1 MFDFNADDSRYTH
14 MPFVAFD
21 GGGNPQEFCCI
32 SVNGLWKLHWRR
44 GGKWK
49 RIRTGLPE
57 DATECGPTAEWED
70 GMWKVSFVAGGWKG
84 DRRFRLYRMYGMDA
98 QPMAQGFADVGF
110 VRKDTVAM
118 AGRRGP
124 IVIRDAE
131 RTVTLDIPEAM
142 FLYRLSYDPQRPNR
156 LLTSGETHNGDI
168 FSWSYVPGMGE
179 LLAVADNGTPAYK
192 CALWDGRCYYAE
204 RVAGFEERRIVRA
217 EHLAFTPID
226 ANAHIVET
234 IEYKAMANTPKEFE

>member
-156 LLTSGETHNGDI
+156 LLVSGENHNGDI
-168 FSWSYVPGMGE
+168 FSWSYAPGMDE
-179 LLAVADNGTPAYK
+179 LQAVADNGTPAYK
-192 CALWDGRCYYAE
+192 CALWDGQCYYA
-204 RVAGFEERRIVRA
+204 RRIAGFEERRIVHA
-217 EHLAFTPID
+217 EHLEFTPLH
-226 ANAHIVET
+226 AGEHVFET
-234 IEYKAMANTPKEFE
+234 IEYGKNTSIQGEFE

>member
-21 GGGNPQEFCCI
+21 GDGNPQEFCCI

-49 RIRTGLPE
+49 RIRTNLPE

-84 DRRFRLYRMYGMDA
+84 DRRFRLYRMYGMDS
-98 QPMAQGFADVGF
+98 QPMAQGFADIGF

-131 RTVTLDIPEAM
+131 RTITLEIPEAM

-156 LLTSGETHNGDI
+156 LLISGETRDGEL
-168 FSWSYVPGMGE
+168 FSWSYAPGMGE

-192 CALWDGRCYYAE
+192 CALWDGECFYAK
-204 RVAGFEERRIVRA
+204 RIAGFEERRIVRA
-217 EHLAFTPID
+217 EHLEFTPLD
-226 ANAHIVET
+226 AGARIIETVEYAKG
-234 IEYKAMANTPKEFE
+234 IGAQGEFE

>member
-1 MFDFNADDSRYTH
+1 MFDFNSADRRYTH
-14 MPFVAFD
+14 MPFVAHDAD
-21 GGGNPQEFCCI
+21 GSPQEFCCI

-44 GGKWK
+44 GRKWR

-57 DATECGPTAEWED
+57 DATECSPTAEWED
-70 GMWKVSFVAGGWKG
+70 KMWKVSFVAGGWKG
-84 DRRFRLYRMYGMDA
+84 DRRFRLYRMYGLDTP
-98 QPMAQGFADVGF
+98 PMAQGFADIGF

-124 IVIRDAE
+124 IVIREAE

-156 LLTSGETHNGDI
+156 LLISGETHGGGL

-179 LLAVADNGTPAYK
+179 LLAMTDGGTPAYK
-192 CALWDGRCYYAE
+192 CALWDGVCHYAQ
-204 RVAGFEERRIVRA
+204 RIAGFEERRIVQA
-217 EHLAFTPID
+217 EHLELTPLD
-226 ANAHIVET
+226 ARKHIVET
-234 IEYKAMANTPKEFE
+234 IEYGSGANAPKEFE

>member
-14 MPFVAFD
+14 MPFVAFGGD
-21 GGGNPQEFCCI
+21 GKQQEFCCI
-32 SVNGLWKLHWRR
+32 SVNGLWKLHWRK

-70 GMWKVSFVAGGWKG
+70 NMWKVSFVAGGWKG
-84 DRRFRLYRMYGMDA
+84 DRRFRLYRMYGIDSE
-98 QPMAQGFADVGF
+98 PMAQGFADAGF

-124 IVIRDAE
+124 IVLKDDE
-131 RTVTLDIPEAM
+131 RTVTLEIPEAM

-156 LLTSGETHNGDI
+156 LLISGENHSGDI
-168 FSWSYVPGMGE
+168 FSWSYALGIGE
-179 LLAVADNGTPAYK
+179 LLAVTDGGTPAYK
-192 CALWDGRCYYAE
+192 CALWDGVCYYAK
-204 RVAGFEERRIVRA
+204 RIAGFEERRIVRA
-217 EHLAFTPID
+217 EHLEFTPLHAGEHVI
-226 ANAHIVET
+226 ET
-234 IEYKAMANTPKEFE
+234 IEYGNNTSIQGEFE

>member
-1 MFDFNADDSRYTH
+1 MFDFSDGRYTH

-21 GGGNPQEFCCI
+21 GDGNPQEFCCI
-32 SVNGLWKLHWRR
+32 RVNGLWKLHWYR

-49 RIRTGLPE
+49 RIHTGLPD
-57 DATECGPTAEWED
+57 DATECGPTPEWED
-70 GMWKVSFVAGGWKG
+70 GMWKVSFVAGGWRG

-131 RTVTLDIPEAM
+131 RTITLDIPEAM

-156 LLTSGETHNGDI
+156 LLISGENRNGDI
-168 FSWSYVPGMGE
+168 FSWSHVPQMGE
-179 LLAVADNGTPAYK
+179 LMAVADGGTPAYK
-192 CALWDGRCYYAE
+192 CALWDGVCFYAK
-204 RVAGFEERRIVRA
+204 RIAGFEEHRIVRA
-217 EHLAFTPID
+217 EHLGFTPLD

-234 IEYKAMANTPKEFE
+234 IEYKAMADTPKEFE